1 MCTQVG
7 ARTRTLTYTLVQK
20 KWAPCASEC
29 LCVLSELIVLS
40 VCLCLFLCLFL
51 PSLSSWAVREHARHD
66 PTSAILALT
75 TATYQDT
82 HARAY
87 LSLLV
92 ENGLGLTTEA
102 GLLAV
107 ITALALGVERVLTL
121 LVLGDLPL
129 LVALA
134 LVAIGLH
141 LLGEVHHCFLQQRGG
156 CTAGRGG
163 RHRTGAGAG
172 K

>member
-1 MCTQVG
+1 
-7 ARTRTLTYTLVQK
+7 
-20 KWAPCASEC
+20 
-29 LCVLSELIVLS
+29 
-40 VCLCLFLCLFL
+40 
-51 PSLSSWAVREHARHD
+51 
-66 PTSAILALT
+66 
-75 TATYQDT
+75 
-82 HARAY
+82 
-87 LSLLV
+87 V

-141 LLGEVHHCFLQQRGG
+141 LLGEVHHCFLQHG
-156 CTAGRGG
+156 T
-163 RHRTGAGAG
+163 
-172 K
+172 